1 MAITPIY
8 HHLDDV
14 IDLYMKRGGGERIVL
29 RKKFIRRCTPRTI
42 QMFLM
47 KRMKKVVRRAIWI
60 RKTRMVL
67 KIVCKNKLGFIYYSK
82 YLK

>member
-29 RKKFIRRCTPRTI
+29 RKKFIRRCTPTI

-47 KRMKKVVRRAIWI
+47 KRMKKVV
-60 RKTRMVL
+60 
-67 KIVCKNKLGFIYYSK
+67 NKEDKDGLEDSV
-82 YLK
+82 